1 MQYITIAVVFVIVT
15 AAGVV
20 SKGATFFMVNQVA
33 KDSKQISI
41 CQKHFPPMLTG
52 LEMAEVSTVEKIGWL
67 WAIFFSFIAPEV
79 FTFFRNFRIFFMKH
93 QSVFPQKRE
102 FFIILILETLHVIGT
117 AILFILAFPRL
128 DSMTAILASSAVEL
142 FPSVLKPLNFFFGS
156 MDSTIELVLSVVALF
171 VQVVALGFTFYVST
185 QTSEVHW
192 SLGLGLILVSFG
204 WWECYVPESKES
216 FIRLLIHYLEILRFR
231 FYS

>member
-33 KDSKQISI
+33 KDSKQIPI

-79 FTFFRNFRIFFMKH
+79 FTFFRNFRIFFMK
-93 QSVFPQKRE
+93 QSSSVFPQKRE

-142 FPSVLKPLNFFFGS
+142 FVY
-156 MDSTIELVLSVVALF
+156 M
-171 VQVVALGFTFYVST
+171 Y
-185 QTSEVHW
+185 
-192 SLGLGLILVSFG
+192 
-204 WWECYVPESKES
+204 
-216 FIRLLIHYLEILRFR
+216 
-231 FYS
+231 

>member
-1 MQYITIAVVFVIVT
+1 MFQYVTMAVVFVVVIT
-15 AAGVV
+15 AGVV

-33 KDSKQISI
+33 PKKIEI
-41 CQKHFPPMLTG
+41 CPSNFPPMFDARFSWNVEPSLT
-52 LEMAEVSTVEKIGWL
+52 ERIGWL
-67 WAIFFSFIAPEV
+67 WVIFFSFIAPEI
-79 FTFFRNFRIFFMKH
+79 FTFFRNFRIFFMK
-93 QSVFPQKRE
+93 QSSSVFPQKRE
-102 FFIILILETLHVIGT
+102 FFIILILETFHVIGT
-117 AILFILAFPRL
+117 AILFLLAFPRL

-156 MDSTIELVLSVVALF
+156 MDSTIELVLSLVALF

-216 FIRLLIHYLEILRFR
+216 FIRLLIHYLEILQF
-231 FYS
+231 